1 MDCVILSRGTEGRY
15 EELYVRTLALQ
26 PKTDARRTLQP
37 QALKIVGETGQSG
50 ERPFGETP
58 ISVRAFGALS
68 KRSGE
73 ESVKPRGTSRGP
85 QPRLTHQ
92 QSRKPVT

>member
-26 PKTDARRTLQP
+26 PKTDAQRTLQP
-37 QALKIVGETGQSG
+37 QALKIVGETRQSG

-58 ISVRAFGALS
+58 ISVRAFGAL
-68 KRSGE
+68 RSGAAR
-73 ESVKPRGTSRGP
+73 SP
-85 QPRLTHQ
+85 
-92 QSRKPVT
+92 